1 MSASGIKPYGKIVT
15 DSKLFPTA
23 HVGGDQRRVTVSE
36 TTYTTPPNAGSVLS
50 DWQHLAARAVSL
62 PDLLDLRHE
71 SVVGNQWLP
80 SSQDI
85 LITDDTLLIHDEI
98 RSLSQASLPID
109 YPIGINRL
117 EIGIIA
123 DERKSELEKI
133 GKSFLRKSHIG
144 ADPNNFRVH
153 LLEFGVVVPTG
164 R

>member
-1 MSASGIKPYGKIVT
+1 
-15 DSKLFPTA
+15 
-23 HVGGDQRRVTVSE
+23 
-36 TTYTTPPNAGSVLS
+36 LS
-50 DWQHLAARAVSL
+50 DWQHLAARLVPL